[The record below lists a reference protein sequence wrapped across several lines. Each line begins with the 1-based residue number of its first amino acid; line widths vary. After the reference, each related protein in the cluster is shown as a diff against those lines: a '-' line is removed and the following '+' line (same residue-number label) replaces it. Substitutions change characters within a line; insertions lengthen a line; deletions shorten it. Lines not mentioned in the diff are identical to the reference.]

1 MQHLIREDL
10 RQADLESLVSEEGY
24 LTGNVI
30 SIISN
35 ELFAHLHIERETLEG
50 KFAVFIQDRLRL
62 RLLFYFY
69 LRPSP
74 SASMRVPHSEAQSL
88 ERWRLR
94 DRLYAAEMR
103 VTCLQRR

>member
-1 MQHLIREDL
+1 MGLDPNGQWPVVLGKQTNPRL
-10 RQADLESLVSEEGY
+10 KTNYMSLD
-24 LTGNVI
+24 
-30 SIISN
+30 
-35 ELFAHLHIERETLEG
+35 LFARLHIERETLEG

-103 VTCLQRR
+103 VTCLQRH